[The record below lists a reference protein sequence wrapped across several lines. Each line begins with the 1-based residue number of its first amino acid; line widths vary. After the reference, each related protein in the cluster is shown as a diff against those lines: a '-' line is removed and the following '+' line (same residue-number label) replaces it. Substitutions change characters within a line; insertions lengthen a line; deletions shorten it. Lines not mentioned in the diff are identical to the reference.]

1 MKSVRFLSCVFL
13 AGCTAALP
21 AWAQSA
27 QTGAPLSRIAGPI
40 DEANLVPLRGNVH
53 PLAAA
58 RFDRGAAPESLP
70 TGRVTL
76 VLERSAAQQQ
86 ALTQYLADVQNPSSP
101 SFHQW
106 LTPAQYGA
114 AYGISD
120 SDLQTVE
127 AWLSSHGFKIEKVPQ
142 GRNLVEFSGTVGQ
155 IQSAFHTSIHT
166 FLVAGATHYAN
177 ISDPQIPAAL
187 APVVAGVGPL
197 NDFRPSPPMALGP
210 RGHFDTTSGRI
221 LPDLTL
227 EDSGGQ
233 FLLFEDPA
241 DAATIYDVPNTNL
254 NVNYTSGT
262 TYDGTGV
269 TIGVAGVSNI
279 PLADI
284 QNFRTA
290 FLGETTTNANLP
302 TVIVD
307 GDDPGLP
314 GGGWEDEAI
323 LDNEVSGG
331 MAPKA
336 KVYFYTSADT
346 VLSSGFLD
354 AMFRALDDNT
364 VSILSESIAEC
375 EQQLGTSGNAEVLE
389 ASEQAAAQGI
399 TMVVA
404 SSDSGSAGC
413 DDFDT
418 ATQAQYGFAVNGF
431 ASTPYEVAVGGTD
444 YDGLPGTFSTYV
456 NTTTSG
462 APPYYR
468 TALRY
473 IPENP
478 WNDSTTLNATYAT
491 NSPSYNSEGQGN
503 IVAGSGGLSTIYGKP
518 SYQTSVTPSD
528 SARDVPDVSM
538 FAANGFYQA
547 AWVFCSDN
555 VADGVTS
562 ETYTECLN
570 TNGQFN
576 SSTLFGGVGGTS
588 AAAPAFAGILALV
601 EQSQGGARLGQA
613 DSVLYQLAQSKYTTV
628 FHDIENG
635 NNSVPCVSGS
645 PNCGTN
651 GFLNGYNAGIGYD
664 LATGLGSVDVKQLI
678 QNWSGVSLHSTST
691 SLTINGS
698 STAYTGTH
706 GQSLTFNVGVTPAPT
721 GNTEVVGITDTA
733 NETSGG
739 ASSGPQNDG
748 QVSIALS
755 SGTGSTTYRGLPG
768 GTYTVSARYGGDTAD
783 ASSTSTPISVTISP
797 EASTTTLQVNAY
809 NPLTGNGVSSSNIP
823 YGSEVQLAARIEGT
837 AEGANTQG
845 TATGT
850 VTFANGATTL
860 GTANVSASS
869 NEASWPPLSSQFVA
883 LSPGAYSATAA
894 YSGDPSYQAS
904 TSTATPFTVAKAI
917 TTITANDSVSTVN
930 TVSNTNATI
939 AVTTNYNDGAA
950 PTGSVT
956 VTGNGNTLSTIP
968 SLASTIDVISS
979 SDIVYILTTATL
991 FNGSQ
996 LAPGNNTITFT
1007 YSGDSNYASSST
1019 TTTVYNTS
1027 GVGSFSLS
1035 NSGSLTLTAG
1045 QTANFT
1051 VTVTP
1056 AGGFTSPVT
1065 FTCSSTVV
1073 TCSGAPAAQISGSS
1087 PVAVSMT
1094 VISAVG
1100 TTPGTYPVTVSGV
1113 NDTGKITAT
1122 TTFNV
1127 TVNSVPANAGIT
1139 LTNSGPYTITAGAL
1153 NNNAAITITPTNGYV
1168 GDLNQTCSIT
1178 SSPSGATNPATC
1190 SNPTWS
1196 VAVTGASP
1204 VSDNIGIATQATTTP
1219 GAYTVSVS
1227 ETDFSNSAIT
1237 ASTQFTVN
1245 VTAPP
1250 VESILLGKGG
1260 DITVNPGASSS
1271 TSISVTPGG
1280 GFTGQVNLS
1289 CSLTTSPSGAVDVP
1303 TCSIPS
1309 VDITSAAAASTMLV
1323 VSTTASSSGALASP
1337 LKKFFLGSG
1346 GAVLALVLFFGIPA
1360 RRRAWRTVLSVIA
1373 LVVVAGAIGCS
1384 GGGGGGGGGGGNS
1397 GTTAGAYVV
1406 TVTGTDAVTG
1416 KITSSVTVNVTVN

>member
-1 MKSVRFLSCVFL
+1 MKFFRFLSYVLLF
-13 AGCTAALP
+13 GCAASLP

-27 QTGAPLSRIAGPI
+27 STNMQVSRIAGPV
-40 DEANLVPLRGNVH
+40 DEANLVTLSGNVH
-53 PLAAA
+53 PLATA
-58 RFDRGAAPESLP
+58 RFDRGAAPESMP

-86 ALTQYLADVQNPSSP
+86 ALTQYLADVQNPSSA

-120 SDLQTVE
+120 SDLQSVE
-127 AWLSSHGFKIEKVPQ
+127 SWLSSHGFKIEKVPQ

-155 IQSAFHTSIHT
+155 IESAFHISIHT

-197 NDFRPSPPMALGP
+197 NDFHPAPPMAMGP
-210 RGHFDTTSGRI
+210 RGHFDATTGRI

-254 NVNYTSGT
+254 NANYTSGT

-284 QNFRTA
+284 ENFRTA
-290 FLGETTTNANLP
+290 FLGETTTNVNLP

-307 GDDPGLP
+307 GNDPGLP

-346 VLSSGFLD
+346 DLSSGFPD
-354 AMFRALDDNT
+354 AMFRALDDNA

-375 EQQLGTSGNAEVLE
+375 ERDLGTAGNAQVLE

-413 DDFDT
+413 DNFDT
-418 ATQAQYGFAVNGF
+418 ASQAQYGFAVNGF

-444 YDGLPGTFSTYV
+444 YDSLPNAFSTWV
-456 NTTTSG
+456 NTTSSG
-462 APPYYR
+462 TAPYYR
-468 TALRY
+468 TALKY

-518 SYQTSVTPSD
+518 SFQTSLTPGD

-555 VADGVTS
+555 LADGVTT
-562 ETYTECLN
+562 ETYTECQN
-570 TNGQFN
+570 TNGQF
-576 SSTLFGGVGGTS
+576 SASTLFGGVGGTS

-601 EQSQGGARLGQA
+601 EQAQGGARLGQA
-613 DSVLYQLAQSKYTTV
+613 DSVLYQLAQSKYSTV
-628 FHDIENG
+628 FHDITSG

-645 PNCGTN
+645 PNCGSN
-651 GFLNGYNAGIGYD
+651 GFLNGYNAGTGYD

-678 QNWSGVSLHSTST
+678 LNWSSVALHSTST
-691 SLTINGS
+691 SLTIDGS
-698 STAYTGTH
+698 AAAYTGVH

-721 GNTEVVGITDTA
+721 GNTEVVGIIDTA

-739 ASSGPQNDG
+739 ATSGPQNDG
-748 QVSIALS
+748 QFSIQLS
-755 SGTGSTTYRGLPG
+755 SGAGSTTYKGLPG

-797 EASTTTLQVNAY
+797 EASTTTLEVNAY
-809 NPLTGNGVSSSNIP
+809 NPVTGTGLSASSIP
-823 YGSEVQLAARIEGT
+823 YGSEVVLDAQIEGT
-837 AEGANTQG
+837 AEGASSQG

-850 VTFANGATTL
+850 VTFANGGTTL
-860 GTANVSASS
+860 GTGSVTASS
-869 NEASWPPLSSQFVA
+869 NQASWPPLTGNFVA
-883 LSPGAYSATAA
+883 LAPGAYSVTAA
-894 YSGDPSYQAS
+894 YSGDPSYKAS
-904 TSTATPFTVAKAI
+904 TSTATVLTVARAATTMAVSDPTTTVSLEAGGYATVTI
-917 TTITANDSVSTVN
+917 TTPY
-930 TVSNTNATI
+930 NA
-939 AVTTNYNDGAA
+939 GAW
-950 PTGSVT
+950 PTGT
-956 VTGNGNTLSTIP
+956 VTMTASGNTIGSVNLAISTQGSGSSINWLLSGEGFI
-968 SLASTIDVISS
+968 
-979 SDIVYILTTATL
+979 
-991 FNGSQ
+991 NGFE
-996 LAPGNNTITFT
+996 LAPGNNVVTLT
-1007 YSGDSNYASSST
+1007 YSGDTNYSGAT
-1019 TTTVYNTS
+1019 NTLNIYNTS
-1027 GVGSFSLS
+1027 GVGSFTLS
-1035 NSGSLTLTAG
+1035 NGGNLTLTSG
-1045 QTANFT
+1045 QTGNETIT
-1051 VTVTP
+1051 VSPT
-1056 AGGFTSPVT
+1056 GGFTSPVT
-1065 FTCSSTVV
+1065 FYCSSTGPI
-1073 TCSGAPAAQISGSS
+1073 TCGNSSTNVSGTVPVSATLGATAAIG
-1087 PVAVSMT
+1087 A
-1094 VISAVG
+1094 A
-1100 TTPGTYPVTVSGV
+1100 PGTYAVTVSGL
-1113 NDTGKITAT
+1113 NDTGKISAS

-1127 TVNSVPANAGIT
+1127 IVNPLPTTAGV
-1139 LTNSGPYTITAGAL
+1139 TITNGGPVSVAPGASGHADLTVTPVNGYLGDL
-1153 NNNAAITITPTNGYV
+1153 NMICTIAATTSGETNLPTCSANGTITIT
-1168 GDLNQTCSIT
+1168 S
-1178 SSPSGATNPATC
+1178 
-1190 SNPTWS
+1190 
-1196 VAVTGASP
+1196 ASP
-1204 VSDNIGIATQATTTP
+1204 TYPSPAFFTTTSTSP
-1219 GAYTVSVS
+1219 GDYNVTVTV
-1227 ETDFSNSAIT
+1227 TDQINTAIT
-1237 ASTQFTVN
+1237 ASTQFVLTVS
-1245 VTAPP
+1245 APLVP
-1250 VESILLGKGG
+1250 
-1260 DITVNPGASSS
+1260 
-1271 TSISVTPGG
+1271 SISLSSGGAINVTPGLAGSSTITVTPAG
-1280 GFTGQVNLS
+1280 GFAGQVNLS
-1289 CSLTTSPSGAVDVP
+1289 CSLTTSPSGAADVP

-1309 VDITSAAAASTMLV
+1309 VDITTTAAASTTLT
-1323 VSTTASSSGALASP
+1323 VSTKAGSSGALEPP
-1337 LKKFFLGSG
+1337 LKRFFLGGG

-1373 LVVVAGAIGCS
+1373 LVVVASAIGCS
-1384 GGGGGGGGGGGNS
+1384 GGGGGGGGGGNS

-1406 TVTGTDAVTG
+1406 TVTGTDAATG